1 MNVSFVHS
9 LFAVVVSYPPGIDSP
24 QTGGFIS
31 DQTLDTTGDAP
42 DIDVRAQGQ
51 QVSGQAQQVGG
62 QAQQVGGQA
71 QQYDY
76 STPDTQLLEGEQQS
90 RRVLAPS
97 TAASEQNRPID
108 Y

>member
-62 QAQQVGGQA
+62 RA

-90 RRVLAPS
+90 RRVSAPS
-97 TAASEQNRPID
+97 TAAPEQNRPID